1 MLYRINE
8 KGRYEA
14 VTANGEVIGFDDF
27 AEMVDFAA
35 LRGEV
40 CYLVGKE
47 EKTRYEVS
55 SSSTA
60 GSLSSSALG
69 KTKVVKTRIFKGEY
83 EYDGKKLIKK
93 EKTA

>member
-14 VTANGEVIGFDDF
+14 VTADGKVIGFDDF

-40 CYLVGKE
+40 CQLVGKAE
-47 EKTRYEVS
+47 EQGGIMQKAERS
-55 SSSTA
+55 SQSTA
-60 GSLSSSALG
+60 SSE
-69 KTKVVKTRIFKGEY
+69 KMVRTRINKGTY

>member
-1 MLYRINE
+1 MLKTKLISSLE
-8 KGRYEA
+8 KCFIDS
-14 VTANGEVIGFDDF
+14 NFDDF

-40 CYLVGKE
+40 CQLVGKAE
-47 EKTRYEVS
+47 EQGGIMQKAECRMQHSGPVE
-55 SSSTA
+55 
-60 GSLSSSALG
+60 
-69 KTKVVKTRIFKGEY
+69 KVVKTRIFKGEY

>member
-14 VTANGEVIGFDDF
+14 VTADGKVIGFDDF

-40 CYLVGKE
+40 CQLVGKAE
-47 EKTRYEVS
+47 EQGGIMQKAERTMQHSGPVE
-55 SSSTA
+55 
-60 GSLSSSALG
+60 
-69 KTKVVKTRIFKGEY
+69 KVVKTRIFKGEY
-83 EYDGKKLIKK
+83 VYDGKKLIKK

>member
-14 VTANGEVIGFDDF
+14 VTADGKVIGFDDF

-40 CYLVGKE
+40 CQLVGKKE
-47 EKTRYEVS
+47 AKGATQI
-55 SSSTA
+55 TA
-60 GSLSSSALG
+60 KGKNRGGNSA
-69 KTKVVKTRIFKGEY
+69 RE
-83 EYDGKKLIKK
+83 IK
-93 EKTA
+93 